1 MNNLW
6 RHRIFIF
13 DFPDRERARREKI
26 DACQKIELERICAKN
41 RKCTF
46 VENYLLEMVVKSILT
61 RFPSNTL
68 SSWID
73 FY

>member
-26 DACQKIELERICAKN
+26 DACQKIELERICAKK
-41 RKCTF
+41 RKMYICGKLFTRNGGK
-46 VENYLLEMVVKSILT
+46 EYSDKISIKYVIFL
-61 RFPSNTL
+61 
-68 SSWID
+68 D
-73 FY
+73 